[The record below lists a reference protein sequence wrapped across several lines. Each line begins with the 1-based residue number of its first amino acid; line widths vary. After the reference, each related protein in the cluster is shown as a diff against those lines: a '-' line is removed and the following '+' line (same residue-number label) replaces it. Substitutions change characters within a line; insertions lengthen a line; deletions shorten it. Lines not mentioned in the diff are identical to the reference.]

1 MHHKVATTRLL
12 LFCLSE
18 NSASCPPG
26 FSSPLQLRDFS
37 VRLLTQALIFRG
49 SQAPIFS
56 RIVKSQKVI
65 LLEIL
70 AIPDILCYNNYG
82 ATEKRQAVSPLHFR
96 RGASCSPVLKE
107 RGGYSM
113 STSEVL
119 QLCLV
124 IIGIC
129 GLFLQAYKKK

>member
-1 MHHKVATTRLL
+1 MLIRELGFLPTWVLLSLAVARFLRPAPHSSSHIPRFSSTYILKNRKV
-12 LFCLSE
+12 SE
-18 NSASCPPG
+18 SNSA
-26 FSSPLQLRDFS
+26 
-37 VRLLTQALIFRG
+37 AH
-49 SQAPIFS
+49 
-56 RIVKSQKVI
+56 I